1 MPSEPIPG
9 LQWLVPKLLKDLTE
23 SKMWPI
29 KLTGVKHQDT
39 LRDFQALNYKIIKL
53 YINTYVY
60 KSNIT
65 IAYIWSHTR
74 LHVPVTIQGDT
85 LVVQSKALEECFY
98 PLKHLLDSY
107 TQDSLAFEETVVLFP
122 LDHLPFNSWGSSV
135 RVWGRGCWYGW
146 VARCHCCCMQRPWSL
161 SWECSP
167 CYQAV

>member
-60 KSNIT
+60 KSNINH
-65 IAYIWSHTR
+65 S
-74 LHVPVTIQGDT
+74 LHLKPHPTPCTSYYPRRHPGGAIQSFGGM
-85 LVVQSKALEECFY
+85 L
-98 PLKHLLDSY
+98 
-107 TQDSLAFEETVVLFP
+107 
-122 LDHLPFNSWGSSV
+122 LPFEALVGQLHSGLT
-135 RVWGRGCWYGW
+135 
-146 VARCHCCCMQRPWSL
+146 SL
-161 SWECSP
+161 
-167 CYQAV
+167 